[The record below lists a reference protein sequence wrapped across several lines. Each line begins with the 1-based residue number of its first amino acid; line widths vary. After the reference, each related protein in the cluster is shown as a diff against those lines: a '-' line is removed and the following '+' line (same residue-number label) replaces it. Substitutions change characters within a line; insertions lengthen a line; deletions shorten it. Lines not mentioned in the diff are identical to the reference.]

1 MHPDGLGPAAAAASH
16 VAAAL
21 IAVVASAAVV
31 AAPLPSFVESGK
43 FNAIQ

>member
-1 MHPDGLGPAAAAASH
+1 MHPDGLDPAAAAASH

-21 IAVVASAAVV
+21 IAVVASVAVA